1 MSSGNRSA
9 VFSGQC
15 LRRLAREDGL
25 DEALDLATGNADV
38 HEIGVGGL
46 VLGVNLAGVLAE
58 NLADEL
64 QVLCALPHE
73 RAGVTLCDL
82 DVALKH
88 LVVLEAE
95 LKSSDGHGLGD
106 GDEVEDGLFLD
117 TGHVEEAVFGA
128 LEGEEDHLTLALKSL
143 LLVLRKEDLGQGVDV
158 LAPDLARPEV
168 ALVVVV
174 FPDVADDVG
183 LLEEL
188 THALHQLGP
197 LEQHRVRQAS
207 LDEQTGKT
215 LTNKT
220 GDVVAV
226 QLVVFDRVHTLL
238 EVLSVV
244 GVISHAV
251 AHPLGDVPDDD
262 LLSLLDLAEFPA
274 DNVKLDQ
281 KLAILLIGTILSER
295 PSWVV
300 ENLVELAQQR
310 LLLRY
315 GDGHVVLNCVETSE
329 DQVEQADRHKK
340 LGVELLDD
348 CCERARSELEETE
361 ALFQVGRLLGL
372 IALVDGLV
380 PDGPLYD
387 GAQLAGV
394 GEVVC
399 NGGD

>member
-1 MSSGNRSA
+1 M
-9 VFSGQC
+9 
-15 LRRLAREDGL
+15 
-25 DEALDLATGNADV
+25 
-38 HEIGVGGL
+38 
-46 VLGVNLAGVLAE
+46 
-58 NLADEL
+58 
-64 QVLCALPHE
+64 
-73 RAGVTLCDL
+73 
-82 DVALKH
+82 
-88 LVVLEAE
+88 
-95 LKSSDGHGLGD
+95 
-106 GDEVEDGLFLD
+106 
-117 TGHVEEAVFGA
+117 
-128 LEGEEDHLTLALKSL
+128 
-143 LLVLRKEDLGQGVDV
+143 
-158 LAPDLARPEV
+158 
-168 ALVVVV
+168 V

-238 EVLSVV
+238 EVLSVI

-262 LLSLLDLAEFPA
+262 LVSLFDLAELPA